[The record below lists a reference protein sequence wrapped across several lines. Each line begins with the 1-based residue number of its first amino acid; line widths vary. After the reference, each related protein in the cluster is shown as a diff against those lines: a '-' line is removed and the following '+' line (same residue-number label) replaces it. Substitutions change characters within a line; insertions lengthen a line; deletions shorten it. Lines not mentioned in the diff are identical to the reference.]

1 MDSTALTYPLVITF
15 GAIAGALIRFY
26 ITEYSKRNWGE
37 NFPYGTF
44 IINISGSLL
53 LGFFVTISSGIF
65 SYTKELELLIKI
77 GFLGSYTTFSTYE
90 WETLFLWR
98 KNKVA
103 TTVIYW
109 LGSSVL
115 GVMAVYL
122 GSFLAN
128 LLIK

>member
-1 MDSTALTYPLVITF
+1 MDSTVLTYPLVITF
-15 GAIAGALIRFY
+15 GAITGALSRFY

-37 NFPYGTF
+37 KFPYGTF

-65 SYTKELELLIKI
+65 NYTKELELLIKI

-103 TTVIYW
+103 ATVIYW
-109 LGSSVL
+109 LSSSVL

>member
-1 MDSTALTYPLVITF
+1 MDSTVLTYPLVITF
-15 GAIAGALIRFY
+15 GAITGALSRFY

-37 NFPYGTF
+37 KFPYGTF

-103 TTVIYW
+103 ATVIYW
-109 LGSSVL
+109 LSSSVL